1 MSEEIKPV
9 AILILPGICG
19 DEFSG
24 DPDID
29 WSDSREADRLHE
41 RHVTGTD
48 DVKLPMYIIPA
59 THRIVP
65 VELLERCS
73 REFQSMEGT
82 ELAYPE
88 HASAVQCYH
97 ELRAIIDKEST

>member
-1 MSEEIKPV
+1 MSEEIAPIAWIKENGEFISDKKKK
-9 AILILPGICG
+9 AATPG
-19 DEFSG
+19 SM
-24 DPDID
+24 
-29 WSDSREADRLHE
+29 REALFSNFK
-41 RHVTGTD
+41 TP
-48 DVKLPMYIIPA
+48 LYAIPA

-88 HASAVQCYH
+88 HASAVQCHH
-97 ELRAIIDKEST
+97 ELRAIIDKESE

>member
-9 AILILPGICG
+9 AWYLSKDPEQEQEPFMTTDGLLASSYEQLGWRRSPLI
-19 DEFSG
+19 
-24 DPDID
+24 
-29 WSDSREADRLHE
+29 
-41 RHVTGTD
+41 
-48 DVKLPMYIIPA
+48 A

-97 ELRAIIDKEST
+97 ELRAIIDKEPT